1 MIHRAPFGS
10 LERFVAV
17 LIEHCGGNF
26 PLWLSP
32 DQIAILP
39 LSEKYNEN
47 CKEVLK
53 VLNNYDIRGFVDDRN
68 EKVGKKIRDAEVSKV
83 PYMLIVGEK
92 EVESNTL
99 SVRKHGEGDIGVMKV
114 EEFALHL
121 NKEVKNILAN

>member
-1 MIHRAPFGS
+1 MQRGFKSAKYL
-10 LERFVAV
+10 LE
-17 LIEHCGGNF
+17 L
-26 PLWLSP
+26 
-32 DQIAILP
+32 
-39 LSEKYNEN
+39 
-47 CKEVLK
+47 
-53 VLNNYDIRGFVDDRN
+53 LNNYDIRGFVDDRN